1 MVMPNDESVVVTLA
15 VVAVCSCCTPSSG
28 SPTGLP
34 PDEILDM
41 VTTFDEVLVSLKPES
56 DASGVSCSMESDS
69 FFTATAVL
77 VPALVGSG
85 ATVVFVDPSAPSTVL
100 CSLWLG
106 TVFDGPPTATGCIDS
121 GDELFFSCS
130 SSYGSTSSVPR

>member
-1 MVMPNDESVVVTLA
+1 MCVLVVVVLVVVVRFWLELVVVLLLVGPMMAAILA
-15 VVAVCSCCTPSSG
+15 GGGARPAII
-28 SPTGLP
+28 
-34 PDEILDM
+34 DEICL
-41 VTTFDEVLVSLKPES
+41 P
-56 DASGVSCSMESDS
+56 

-85 ATVVFVDPSAPSTVL
+85 ATVVFDDPSAHSTVL
-100 CSLWLG
+100 CSPWL
-106 TVFDGPPTATGCIDS
+106 TMFDGPPTATGCIDS